1 MSHTQS
7 EASDT
12 AVTNFVS
19 SQDQAVIVTLH
30 HHK

>member
-1 MSHTQS
+1 MSQTRS

-12 AVTNFVS
+12 AVTIFES

-30 HHK
+30 HH